1 MDVINHKAFAALG
14 AYPIIQSAVAITI
27 LLGALYLVM
36 HATRD
41 KPPPLPPRE
50 PIPEGS

>member
-1 MDVINHKAFAALG
+1 MLLRG
-14 AYPIIQSAVAITI
+14 YPIIQSAVAITM

-41 KPPPLPPRE
+41 KPPPLPPRK
-50 PIPEGS
+50 PVPQ